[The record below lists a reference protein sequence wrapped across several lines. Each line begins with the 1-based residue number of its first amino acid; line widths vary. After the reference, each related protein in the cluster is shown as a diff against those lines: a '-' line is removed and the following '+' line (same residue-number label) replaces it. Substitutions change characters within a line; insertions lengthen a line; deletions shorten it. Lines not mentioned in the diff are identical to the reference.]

1 MSTNSLSKEYIITKG
16 AWTRV
21 DRLFVN
27 TYPVYTPGTTTK
39 IMDFDFSVN
48 YAGVINVSG
57 FNYDLSATEET
68 INMFKEAIADGTY
81 WVVYDGLSSKSYVV
95 IEPDSIYNK
104 NGYGELDL
112 SENTLSGVLSN
123 VGDLVTIRNIGGTPV
138 SVYIVDNPSTQV
150 TEEYL
155 ESLGIDPIEIGG
167 LVFEISNNRGEQIWV
182 KCYEEDGKISVR
194 IKGTMD
200 PSEDIT
206 VLATQINAL
215 AIELTQHKL
224 DVTDNPHNVDK
235 YNVGLG
241 NIPNATTNDITT
253 VTNANLTKTL
263 ATAKAVQNIQDNLD
277 AHEAKV
283 YSKAAVSA
291 TNIHGITAETVN
303 LEKVPNFPKATLENC
318 DDNTNDAAF
327 MTPATTYKAVSK
339 WASMTMSVAPQTIVK
354 CAKSERITGWSIYD
368 CSSPSAAIVNN
379 GTDTKSY
386 RINAGLQVAY
396 ADNNKTRISGVL
408 NRDIVLNIPGSE
420 SSSSIY
426 YVYVDIDEDGNISTA
441 GHTKY
446 QPNEGMERT
455 FGSGDFYNVAEN
467 VMYDAHGDPIRR
479 VYIGRV
485 LLASGIVST
494 IIAQP
499 VGYECTVPVSLSLEL
514 GEEYLLRNPFIGEV
528 DAVAEV
534 SYNLLTADSSISS
547 WGPTY
552 WNDQVGIKA
561 TPYPIVNY
569 EVVKGTDGQ
578 YVRGPMEF
586 ILLQCGLMGFLACG
600 KESGAPFGKSFATVT
615 TAPAKVRVRYTKRYK

>member
-1 MSTNSLSKEYIITKG
+1 MSMDSISKEYIVTKG

-27 TYPVYTPGTTTK
+27 VYPVYTPGTTTK
-39 IMDFDFSVN
+39 IMDFDFSTK

-57 FNYDLSATEET
+57 FNFDLAATEET
-68 INMFKEAIADGTY
+68 INMFKENLAQGKY
-81 WVVYDGLSSKSYVV
+81 WVVYDGLSYKSYV
-95 IEPDSIYNK
+95 IIDPDTVYNK
-104 NGYGELDL
+104 NGYGELNLNGQSVD
-112 SENTLSGVLSN
+112 NALSN
-123 VGDLVTIRNIGGTPV
+123 IGDLVTIRNIGGTPV
-138 SVYIVDNPSTQV
+138 SVHIVTDGTQV

-167 LVFEISNNRGEQIWV
+167 LVFEISNNKGEQLWV

-194 IKGTMD
+194 IKGTID

-206 VLATQINAL
+206 VLATQLNAL
-215 AIELTQHKL
+215 SIELTQHKL
-224 DVTDNPHNVDK
+224 DTTDNPHDVDK
-235 YNVGLG
+235 YDVGLG
-241 NIPNATTNDITT
+241 NLPNATTNDITT
-253 VTNANLTKTL
+253 VSNANKTKVL

-283 YSKAAVSA
+283 YDPKAVTSK
-291 TNIHGITAETVN
+291 NIHGITAATVN
-303 LEKVPNFPKATLENC
+303 LDKVPNFAKATNDNC
-318 DDNTNDAAF
+318 DDPTNDAAF

-354 CAKSERITGWSIYD
+354 CTKGDRITGWSIYD
-368 CSSPSAAIVNN
+368 CSSPSTAIISN

-386 RINAGLQVAY
+386 RVNAGLQVAY
-396 ADNNKTRISGVL
+396 ADSNKTRISGVL
-408 NRDIVLNIPGSE
+408 TKDIVLNIPSNE

-426 YVYVDIDEDGNISTA
+426 YVYVDIDDEGNITKA
-441 GHTKY
+441 AHTKY

-455 FGSGDFYNVAEN
+455 FGSGDFFNVAEN
-467 VMYDAHGDPIRR
+467 VMYDVNNNPIRR

-485 LLASGIVST
+485 VLASGIVSE
-494 IIAQP
+494 IIPQP
-499 VGYECTVPVSLSLEL
+499 VGYECTVPVSLALDL

-534 SYNLLTADSSISS
+534 SYNLLSADSSISS

-552 WNDQVGIKA
+552 WNDQIGIKA

-615 TAPAKVRVRYTKRYK
+615 TAPSKVRIRYTKRYK

>member
-1 MSTNSLSKEYIITKG
+1 MSDFLSKEYIITKG

-27 TYPVYTPGTTTK
+27 VYSVNTPGTSTK
-39 IMDFDFSVN
+39 IMDFDFSTK
-48 YAGVINVSG
+48 YAGVIRVDN
-57 FNYDLSATEET
+57 FNFDLSATEET
-68 INMFKEAIADGTY
+68 VNMFKESIAQGKY
-81 WVVYDGLSSKSYVV
+81 WVIYNTTNSKSYV
-95 IEPDSIYNK
+95 IIDPDTIYNK
-104 NGYGELDL
+104 NGYGELKLDT
-112 SENTLSGVLSN
+112 TLDNALSN
-123 VGDLVTIRNIGGTPV
+123 IGDLVTIRNIGGTPV
-138 SVYIVDNPSTQV
+138 SVHIVTDGTTQV

-167 LVFEISNNRGEQIWV
+167 LVFEISNNKNEQLWV
-182 KCYEEDGKISVR
+182 KCYDEDGKISIR
-194 IKGTMD
+194 IKGTID

-206 VLATQINAL
+206 VLATQLNAL
-215 AIELTQHKL
+215 SIELTQHKL
-224 DVTDNPHNVDK
+224 DTTDNPHDVDK
-235 YNVGLG
+235 YDVGLG
-241 NIPNATTNDITT
+241 NLPNAITNDITT
-253 VTNANLTKTL
+253 VSDSNKTKVL

-283 YSKAAVSA
+283 FDKKAVSN
-291 TNIHGITAETVN
+291 TNIHGITAATVK
-303 LEKVPNFPKATLENC
+303 LDKVPNFAKATADNC
-318 DDNTNDAAF
+318 DDPDNDAAF
-327 MTPATTYKAVSK
+327 MTPATTYKAVAK
-339 WASMTMSVAPQTIVK
+339 WASMTMSVAPQSIVK

-368 CSSPSAAIVNN
+368 CSSPSAAISFN
-379 GTDTKSY
+379 GTDIKSY
-386 RINAGLQVAY
+386 RVNAGLQVAY
-396 ADNNKTRISGVL
+396 ADTNKTRISGVL
-408 NRDIVLNIPGSE
+408 NKDIVLNIPGNE

-426 YVYVDIDEDGNISTA
+426 YVYVNIDDEGNITEA
-441 GHTKY
+441 NHTKY

-467 VMYDAHGDPIRR
+467 VMYDATDKPIRR

-485 LLASGIVST
+485 VLASGIVSEV
-494 IIAQP
+494 IAQP
-499 VGYECTVPVSLSLEL
+499 VGYECTVPVTLALDL

-534 SYNLLTADSSISS
+534 SYNLLTSDSSISS

-600 KESGAPFGKSFATVT
+600 KESGSPFGKSFATVT
-615 TAPAKVRVRYTKRYK
+615 TAPSKVRIRYTKRYK